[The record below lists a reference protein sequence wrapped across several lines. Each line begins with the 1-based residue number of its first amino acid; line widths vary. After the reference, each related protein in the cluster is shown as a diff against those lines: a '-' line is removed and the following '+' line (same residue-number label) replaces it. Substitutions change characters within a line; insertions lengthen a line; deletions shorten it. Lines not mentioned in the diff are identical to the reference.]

1 MTEAL
6 LGFAAMLALIM
17 LQVPVAFAMALVGLV
32 GTALIRNW
40 DSAYAM
46 AGSMVYESGFQY
58 TLSVLPLFILMGN
71 FITQAR
77 LSKELY
83 NAAHAFLGHRRGG
96 LSLSTILACGGFSAV
111 CGSSLATAATMSKVA
126 YPEMRRFG
134 YDPALATGSIAA
146 GGTLGILLPPS
157 IVMVVYCILTEQSIG
172 KMFAAGLIPGA
183 LAILLYLLASAWVT
197 WRNPAAGPAAGER
210 QGWALRWQA
219 IKKVWGLLV
228 LFGIV
233 MGGIYGGIF
242 TSTEAAGI
250 GAFGAML
257 FSLLRGTLTWR
268 SLSEV
273 LIESTQTTGM
283 LFMVIIGALL
293 FANFINFTSLPDD
306 LKMLVMQFDLSPYT
320 VIILISLLYI
330 VLGAVLESMSMI
342 LLTVPVFY
350 PLVQYLGFDL
360 IWFGIIVVV
369 VTEIS
374 FITPPFGMNVI
385 VLRSLLPEV
394 PLATI
399 YRGVMPFVFADI
411 IRLAI
416 LIAFPVLSLYLPRY
430 LG

>member
-6 LGFAAMLALIM
+6 IGFAVMLLLIM
-17 LQVPVAFAMALVGLV
+17 LQVPVAFAMALVGLGGMAV
-32 GTALIRNW
+32 IRSW
-40 DSAYAM
+40 DAAYAM
-46 AGSMVYESGFQY
+46 AGSMIYESGFQY

-77 LSKELY
+77 LSKQLY
-83 NAAHAFLGHRRGG
+83 AAAHSFLGHKRGG
-96 LSLSTILACGGFSAV
+96 LAMSTIVACGGFSAV

-134 YDPALATGSIAA
+134 YDPGLATGSIAA

-172 KMFAAGLIPGA
+172 KMFAAGILPGL
-183 LAILLYLLASAWVT
+183 LAITLYLMAARWVT
-197 WRNPAAGPAAGER
+197 WRRPEAGPSAGAPKSWPER
-210 QGWALRWQA
+210 GRAL
-219 IKKVWGLLV
+219 KEVWGILI
-228 LFGIV
+228 LFGVV
-233 MGGIYGGIF
+233 MGGIYGGVF

-257 FSLLRGTLTWR
+257 FCVIRRTLTWR
-268 SLSEV
+268 GLSEV
-273 LIESTQTTGM
+273 LVESARTTGM
-283 LFMVIIGALL
+283 LFMILIGAML

-306 LKMLVMQFDLSPYT
+306 LKDLVLRFDLSPFA
-320 VIILISLLYI
+320 VIVAICILYVI
-330 VLGAVLESMSMI
+330 LGVVLESMSMI
-342 LLTVPVFY
+342 LLTVPIFY
-350 PLVQYLGFDL
+350 PLVQFLGFDL

-394 PLATI
+394 SLSTM
-399 YRGVMPFVFADI
+399 YRGVAPFVVADL

-416 LIAFPVLSLYLPRY
+416 LIIFPAISLFLPKY